1 MARIEG
7 SILEKSIGV
16 TMPGFYYGWVIV
28 GLSALANALAW
39 SVRSTFALYYVSLL
53 EEFGWQRGEAA
64 VGYSLSWLLILV
76 FAPLAG
82 RLSDAYGPRVVVP
95 IGGMLLGAGLALTGR
110 AQTLWEYYFYFGVLG
125 AAGVAFMMTPATAV
139 IGAWFTR
146 SRGMAMG
153 IIAAGAS
160 SSAVIF
166 YPLNAWLI
174 SILGWRRAIATFGAI
189 VALGIGPLA
198 ALFYRQRPEDVDP
211 NSCSGAKEA
220 MEKPSRAP
228 QPRAESSVFPDVTL
242 WAAMRTVPLWATF
255 FMWLLGVIAYQIV
268 TTHQMAHVLDMGL
281 DPGTA
286 VWIFGMA
293 GVFTTAGNILGG
305 ILSDRLGREWVFG
318 LGSILAV
325 AGIALFS
332 SLSGPSDISQL
343 IIFAVVFGIGYGL
356 RISQLAVIPADL
368 FYGRNFGAIFGF
380 INGGGGI
387 GGFIG
392 PPFAGFLFDS
402 TGSYRFPFAVSAFAV
417 IGSAVAVWI
426 AAPRKARRARNTMEK
441 GT

>member
-1 MARIEG
+1 
-7 SILEKSIGV
+7 
-16 TMPGFYYGWVIV
+16 MPGLYYGWIIV

-53 EEFGWQRGEAA
+53 EEFGWNRGEAA
-64 VGYSLSWLLILV
+64 IGYSLSWLLILV

-82 RLSDAYGPRVVVP
+82 RLSDTFGPRVVVP
-95 IGGMLLGAGLALTGR
+95 IGGILLGAGLALTGR
-110 AQTLWEYYFYFGVLG
+110 SQTLWEYYFYFGVLG

-139 IGAWFTR
+139 IGNWFTR

-174 SILGWRRAIATFGAI
+174 SRLGWRRAIATFGAI

-198 ALFYRQRPEDVDP
+198 ALLYRQRPEDVGA
-211 NSCSGAKEA
+211 NSRSGAKEA
-220 MEKPSRAP
+220 METPSEALP
-228 QPRAESSVFPDVTL
+228 ARAERSVFPDVSL
-242 WAAMRTVPLWATF
+242 WAALRTVPLWATF
-255 FMWLLGVIAYQIV
+255 FMWLLGVTAYQIV
-268 TTHQMAHVLDMGL
+268 TTHQMAHVLDKGI

-293 GVFTTAGNILGG
+293 GVFTAGGNILGG
-305 ILSDRLGREWVFG
+305 VLSDRWGREWVFG
-318 LGSILAV
+318 LGSVLAV
-325 AGIALFS
+325 GGIGLFA
-332 SLSGPSDISQL
+332 SLIGPGDISKL
-343 IIFAVVFGIGYGL
+343 MVFSVVFGIGYGM
-356 RISQLAVIPADL
+356 RISQLSVIPADL
-368 FYGRNFGAIFGF
+368 FYGKNFGAILGF
-380 INGGGGI
+380 LNGGGGI

-402 TGSYRFPFAVSAFAV
+402 TGSYRFPFSVSALAV
-417 IGSAVAVWI
+417 FGSAVAVWI
-426 AAPRKARRARNTMEK
+426 AAPRKARRAGNT
-441 GT
+441 

>member
-1 MARIEG
+1 
-7 SILEKSIGV
+7 
-16 TMPGFYYGWVIV
+16 MPGFYYGWIIV

-53 EEFGWQRGEAA
+53 DEFGWNRGEAA

-82 RLSDAYGPRVVVP
+82 RLSDMFGPRVVVP
-95 IGGMLLGAGLALTGR
+95 IGAMLLGAGLALTGR

-139 IGAWFTR
+139 ISAWFTR
-146 SRGMAMG
+146 SRGTAMG

-166 YPLNAWLI
+166 YPLNGWLI
-174 SILGWRRAIATFGAI
+174 SRLGWRRAIAAFGAI

-198 ALFYRQRPEDVDP
+198 ALLYRQRPEDLGA
-211 NSCSGAKEA
+211 NSRSGAKEA
-220 MEKPSRAP
+220 MEKPARPPPSRT
-228 QPRAESSVFPDVTL
+228 EGTVFPDVTL
-242 WAAMRTVPLWATF
+242 WAALRTVPLWATF
-255 FMWLLGVIAYQIV
+255 FMWLLGVTAYQIV
-268 TTHQMAHVLDMGL
+268 TTHQMAHVLDVGF

-286 VWIFGMA
+286 VWIFGIA

-305 ILSDRLGREWVFG
+305 VLSDRWGCEWVFG
-318 LGSILAV
+318 LGSLLAV
-325 AGIALFS
+325 AGIGLFS
-332 SLSGPSDISQL
+332 SLTGPGDISKL
-343 IIFAVVFGIGYGL
+343 IVFAVVFGIGYGM
-356 RISQLAVIPADL
+356 RISQLALIPAKL

-380 INGGGGI
+380 VNGGGGI

-392 PPFAGFLFDS
+392 PPFAGFLFDR
-402 TGSYRFPFAVSAFAV
+402 TGSYRFPFAVSAVAV

-426 AAPRKARRARNTMEK
+426 AAPRKARRVRNI
-441 GT
+441 